1 MATDKLLINRQSKSA
16 NPRATATP
24 SASLFKADMRFP
36 MWSLHAL
43 TCHVQQAAAQA
54 TQSLRR
60 SLHAHPT
67 CMHAEFWEP
76 VNQPRSFDTLAKRNR
91 TTLVMVRAT
100 HRYLKRAQARSRLWQ
115 GRRFEGV
122 ALANMHPLTAMA
134 SRTSKYGSKRT
145 TRAKITCRTGAPR
158 IVKRAD
164 VHLASESGLPLLH
177 QASAQAL
184 ACDCRSTTQVVDSAG
199 VVPMR
204 R

>member
-60 SLHAHPT
+60 SLHAYPT
-67 CMHAEFWEP
+67 EFWEP

-100 HRYLKRAQARSRLWQ
+100 HRYLKRAQARSRLW
-115 GRRFEGV
+115 RR
-122 ALANMHPLTAMA
+122 MA
-134 SRTSKYGSKRT
+134 GGSKPRCGERWRT
-145 TRAKITCRTGAPR
+145 CTLTNKQM
-158 IVKRAD
+158 V
-164 VHLASESGLPLLH
+164 
-177 QASAQAL
+177 QN
-184 ACDCRSTTQVVDSAG
+184 
-199 VVPMR
+199 VPPER